1 MKKKKTIKKEDIRT
15 KKQDKRKIIK
25 INLNNKKI

>member
-1 MKKKKTIKKEDIRT
+1 MKKKKIIKKEEIRT

>member
-1 MKKKKTIKKEDIRT
+1 MKKKKTIKKEEIRT